1 MIFHPNKCKVVSL
14 ISNAN
19 SLTHLRLLPFSQFC
33 YTLGSI
39 ILNYEE
45 SELDLGVIIND
56 KFTWSDQQNKILSKA
71 SQMLG
76 LTKRTCHFLV
86 NSRRKRT
93 LYLSMVRSHFEHCS
107 IIWRPLTAT
116 QLNNFE
122 VIQKN
127 AIKWI
132 LNEEFL
138 SYSNYETYL
147 KKCMDVNI
155 LPISKHF
162 DLGDLCF
169 FHKIVHDYV
178 PIKLPNYVIKYRGNS
193 RLRNKHLD
201 ANCYVCDLEETG
213 ISKSNSPIFRN
224 FFYRITFLWNCLPR
238 DIRTISSTYSFK
250 SQVKQFLW
258 KNAQTN
264 TETYQ
269 T

>member
-1 MIFHPNKCKVVSL
+1 MQSESDCNILQNDTDNLDTWCKVNKMIFNPDKCKVVSL

-19 SLTHLRLLPFSQFC
+19 GLTHLRLLPFAQFC
-33 YTLGSI
+33 YTLGSS

-56 KFTWSDQQNKILSKA
+56 KLTWSDQQNKILSKT

-76 LTKRTCHFLV
+76 LTKRTCNFLV
-86 NSRRKRT
+86 NSTCKRT

-107 IIWRPLTAT
+107 IIRRPVTAT
-116 QLNNFE
+116 QLNNFK

-138 SYSNYETYL
+138 SYFNYETYL

-162 DLGDLCF
+162 DVKCL
-169 FHKIVHDYV
+169 H
-178 PIKLPNYVIKYRGNS
+178 
-193 RLRNKHLD
+193 
-201 ANCYVCDLEETG
+201 
-213 ISKSNSPIFRN
+213 IFA
-224 FFYRITFLWNCLPR
+224 YL
-238 DIRTISSTYSFK
+238 
-250 SQVKQFLW
+250 
-258 KNAQTN
+258 
-264 TETYQ
+264 
-269 T
+269 